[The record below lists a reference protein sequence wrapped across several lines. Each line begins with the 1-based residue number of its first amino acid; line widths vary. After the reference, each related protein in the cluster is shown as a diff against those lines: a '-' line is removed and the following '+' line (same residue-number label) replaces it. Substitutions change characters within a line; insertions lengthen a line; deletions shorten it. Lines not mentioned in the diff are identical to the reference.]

1 MEIETMKALGQ
12 IGAFSALTITALG
25 SSLGTGT
32 AGCSAIGAWKKCFQ
46 QNKMAP
52 FQLVIFG
59 GAPLSQPIYA
69 MILMVLLNA
78 QAIARPI
85 YWPLY
90 LTLGISAGVAMG
102 LSSWLQGIAG
112 ASACDSFGET
122 SKGFVNDL
130 MIIGIIETISIFILA
145 FGIVLLTSV
154 KYA

>member
-1 MEIETMKALGQ
+1 MEIQTMKALGQ

-25 SSLGTGT
+25 SSLGTGI

-78 QAIARPI
+78 QAIANPI
-85 YWPLY
+85 YWSLY
-90 LTLGISAGVAMG
+90 LTLGITAGVAMG
-102 LSSWLQGIAG
+102 LSSWRMGVAG

-122 SKGFVNDL
+122 GKGFVNNL

-154 KYA
+154 K

>member
-32 AGCSAIGAWKKCFQ
+32 AGCSAIGAWKRCFQ

-69 MILMVLLNA
+69 MIFMVLLNG
-78 QAIARPI
+78 QAIAHPT
-85 YWPLY
+85 YWFLY
-90 LTLGISAGVAMG
+90 LAVGITAGFAMG
-102 LSSWLQGIAG
+102 LSSWWQGIAG

-122 SKGFVNDL
+122 GKGFVNNL
-130 MIIGIIETISIFILA
+130 MIVGIIETISIFILA
-145 FGIVLLTSV
+145 FGIVLLSSI
-154 KYA
+154 K

>member
-12 IGAFSALTITALG
+12 IGAFSALTITAIG
-25 SSLGTGT
+25 SSLGTGI

-59 GAPLSQPIYA
+59 GAPLSQPIFS
-69 MILMVLLNA
+69 MIFMMLLNGH
-78 QAIARPI
+78 AIARPA

-90 LTLGISAGVAMG
+90 LAVGISAGIAMG
-102 LSSWLQGIAG
+102 LTSWWQGIAG

-122 SKGFVNDL
+122 GKGFVNNV
-130 MIIGIIETISIFILA
+130 MIIGVIETISIFILA
-145 FGIVLLTSV
+145 FGIVLLSSI
-154 KYA
+154 K